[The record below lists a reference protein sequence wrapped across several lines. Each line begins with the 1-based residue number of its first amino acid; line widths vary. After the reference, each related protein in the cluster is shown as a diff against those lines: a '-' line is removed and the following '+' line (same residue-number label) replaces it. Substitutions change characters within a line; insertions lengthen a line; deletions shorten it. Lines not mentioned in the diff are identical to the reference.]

1 ARSVNITKGFEF
13 RGYKMRKGKGL
24 KLPEDKRTA
33 RTNPLNL
40 YAVPR
45 KKSVD
50 RFKDQT
56 RSLTRRNA
64 PVRLRDVI
72 EAINPVI
79 RGWGNYYRKAH
90 VRKLFHRMDG
100 WIERRLRSFV
110 AKKWRNTVWRQYPLP
125 RLVQEFGLLRLIYLV
140 AGINPSSMPQWRPH
154 RKAVWGKP
162 ARAV

>member
-1 ARSVNITKGFEF
+1 
-13 RGYKMRKGKGL
+13 M
-24 KLPEDKRTA
+24 
-33 RTNPLNL
+33 
-40 YAVPR
+40 
-45 KKSVD
+45 D
-50 RFKDQT
+50 RFKDQI

-125 RLVQEFGLLRLIYLV
+125 RLVQEFGLVRLIYLV
-140 AGINPSSMPQWRPH
+140 PGINPSSMPQWRPH
-154 RKAVWGKP
+154 RKAACGKT